1 MMTPREPERRHDVF
15 APQVEPVPSGIGGWL
30 ILPAIGLVVTPL
42 ILGYSIYQT
51 LQVFGTPGYLQLTTP
66 DSPRF
71 NPAYKPFLL
80 SEIAANG
87 FLIALVVVAAAFF
100 FSKHRFAPRLMIAF
114 YAVSMIILVL
124 DIVLANRLLDV
135 AIDRDAIKELGR
147 AVMNVVIW
155 IPYFLV
161 SKRVAQT
168 FGRAGPSS

>member
-1 MMTPREPERRHDVF
+1 MTTAQGPERPLDAD
-15 APQVEPVPSGIGGWL
+15 APAHEPAPSGIGGWL

-42 ILGYSIYQT
+42 ILGYSIFQT

-87 FLIALVVVAAAFF
+87 LLIALVVVAAALF
-100 FSKHRFAPRLMIAF
+100 FSKHRLAPRFMIAF
-114 YAVSMIILVL
+114 YAVSLIVLVL
-124 DIVLANRLLDV
+124 DVVLANRLLDV
-135 AIDRDAIKELGR
+135 AIDRDAIKDLVR
-147 AVMNVVIW
+147 AVLNVVIW

-168 FGRAGPSS
+168 FGRARVPA